1 MSLSDSQLEA
11 VCHLLSDGSPGV
23 TTALDRQVSGF
34 STDEQLRLLDMMK
47 KRVAN
52 NEVVL
57 PSSLLEFHY
66 NQIEIAFSDWS
77 LSPVEDA
84 DLEDACFLLAS
95 FGHPLEDMEMKKNEL
110 LGMENDLRD
119 RLEGLSQ
126 ADAIV
131 DEVVEYLHG
140 ELRFDGARNNY
151 YDAQNSFMNR
161 VLERRRGIPISLSA
175 LYLILGER
183 LGLPFHGVGMPGH
196 FIVKYQGDEKPIFLD
211 PFERGK
217 RLSVGDCAAIVRG
230 LGYHFDMRFLQETP
244 PRRIVERMINNL
256 LGIYKRDG
264 EDEKVTC
271 LLRCRELAQRV

>member
-1 MSLSDSQLEA
+1 MSEVILPLSLQ
-11 VCHLLSDGSPGV
+11 
-23 TTALDRQVSGF
+23 
-34 STDEQLRLLDMMK
+34 
-47 KRVAN
+47 
-52 NEVVL
+52 
-57 PSSLLEFHY
+57 EFHHS
-66 NQIEIAFSDWS
+66 QIEMAFSDWS
-77 LSPVEDA
+77 LSTVEDA
-84 DLEDACFLLAS
+84 DLEAACFLLAS
-95 FGHPLEDMEMKKNEL
+95 FGHPLEDMEMKRGEL
-110 LGMENDLRD
+110 TSMENHLRG
-119 RLEGLSQ
+119 RLNGMRT

-140 ELRFDGARNNY
+140 ELRFDGARENY
-151 YDAQNSFMNR
+151 YDVQNSFMNR

-175 LYLILGER
+175 LYLILGNR

-196 FIVKYQGDEKPIFLD
+196 FIVKYQGDEEPIFLD

-264 EDEKVTC
+264 EDDRATC
-271 LLRCRELAQRV
+271 LIRCRELVQRV

>member
-11 VCHLLSDGSPGV
+11 VCHLLRDGSTGV
-23 TTALDRQVSGF
+23 ATALDRQVSEF
-34 STDEQLRLLDMMK
+34 SGEEQKRLLELMK
-47 KRVAN
+47 KSEAK
-52 NEVVL
+52 EVIL
-57 PSSLLEFHY
+57 PPSLLEFHY
-66 NQIEIAFSDWS
+66 HQIEVAFSDWS

-95 FGHPLEDMEMKKNEL
+95 FGHPLEDMGAKKDEL
-110 LGMENDLRD
+110 LCMENHLRD
-119 RLEGLSQ
+119 RLEGMST
-126 ADAIV
+126 AGAIV

-140 ELRFDGARNNY
+140 ELRFDGARENY

-175 LYLILGER
+175 LYLMLAKR

-196 FIVKYQGDEKPIFLD
+196 FIVKYQGDEDPVFLD

-217 RLSVGDCAAIVRG
+217 RLSVGDCTAIVRG

-264 EDEKVTC
+264 ADDRATC
-271 LLRCRELAQRV
+271 LLRCRELVQRV